1 MAIGIARRKFIVALG
16 GAAAAWPLD
25 ARAQQPAMPVIGFL
39 SSRSAAEAAYLV
51 AAFRQGLSEVGYK
64 EGHNF
69 AIEYRW
75 ADGQYDRLPALA
87 ADLVKDHVA
96 VIAATGGAA
105 SGLAAKSATT
115 AVPIVF
121 TVGDDPV
128 ATGLV
133 TSLNRP
139 GGNVTGVG
147 MLSNQLGAKRLELL
161 HELAGNIHV
170 IAFLA
175 NPAYP
180 SSEAQLRDV
189 MDAARSLGIKL
200 RILRASNPG
209 EIDAAFASLVDEP
222 ADALLLGVDPFYN
235 GRREQLVALAA
246 RHALPTIYFYRE
258 FVAGGGLMS
267 YAPSL
272 VDGYRQTG
280 VYCGRILRGE
290 KPGDLPVILPTK
302 FEFVINLKT
311 AKTLG
316 VTIPPSLLATADE
329 VIE

>member
-1 MAIGIARRKFIVALG
+1 MTIGIGRREFLAGLGG
-16 GAAAAWPLD
+16 GAAMWPLA
-25 ARAQQPAMPVIGFL
+25 ARAQHPAMPVIGFL
-39 SSRSAAEAAYLV
+39 NSRAAAEAAYLV
-51 AAFRQGLSEVGYK
+51 AAFRQGLSEAGYS
-64 EGHNF
+64 EGHDF
-69 AIEYRW
+69 SIEYRW

-87 ADLVKDHVA
+87 AELVQDHVA
-96 VIAATGGAA
+96 IIAATGGAA
-105 SGLAAKSATT
+105 SGLAAKAATT

-147 MLSNQLGAKRLELL
+147 VLSNQLGAKRLELL
-161 HELAGNIHV
+161 HELAGNIRA
-170 IAFLA
+170 IAFLV
-175 NPAYP
+175 NPSDS
-180 SSEAQLRDV
+180 SSEMQLKDAS
-189 MDAARSLGIKL
+189 DAAHALGMKL
-200 RILRASNPG
+200 QVLKASSPA

-222 ADALLLGVDPFYN
+222 ADALLLGVDPFYTS
-235 GRREQLVALAA
+235 RREQLVALAT
-246 RHALPTIYFYRE
+246 RHALPTLYYYRE
-258 FVAGGGLMS
+258 FVAAGGLMS

-272 VDGYRQTG
+272 IDGYRQTG
-280 VYCGRILRGE
+280 VYCGRIFKGE
-290 KPGDLPVILPTK
+290 KPGDLPVMLSTK

-316 VTIPPSLLATADE
+316 LTIPPPLLAAADE